1 MGIYE
6 TELGYKV
13 TEFNG
18 GLDVTE
24 DGEFVCE
31 LIGKTLNDYRTDKDD
46 EDSDIDDDL
55 LEADIKE
62 QVEVEVFL
70 DNIYGRN
77 LLKKILN
84 FC

>member
-1 MGIYE
+1 M
-6 TELGYKV
+6 
-13 TEFNG
+13 
-18 GLDVTE
+18 TE

-31 LIGKTLNDYRTDKDD
+31 LIGKTLNDYRTDKYD

-55 LEADIKE
+55 LEADIKKQVE
-62 QVEVEVFL
+62 QVEV
-70 DNIYGRN
+70 DGRN

>member
-6 TELGYKV
+6 TELGYQV
-13 TEFNG
+13 RETID

-31 LIGKTLNDYRTDKDD
+31 LSGKTLNDYRVDRDD
-46 EDSDIDDDL
+46 EDSDIDDNK

-62 QVEVEVFL
+62 QVEVEDFMT
-70 DNIYGRN
+70 NMKGN
-77 LLKKILN
+77 W
-84 FC
+84 

>member
-1 MGIYE
+1 MGLYE

-31 LIGKTLNDYRTDKDD
+31 LIGKTLND
-46 EDSDIDDDL
+46 
-55 LEADIKE
+55 
-62 QVEVEVFL
+62 
-70 DNIYGRN
+70 
-77 LLKKILN
+77 
-84 FC
+84 

>member
-18 GLDVTE
+18 GLYVTE

-31 LIGKTLNDYRTDKDD
+31 LYGKTLDDYRFDG
-46 EDSDIDDDL
+46 DIDDDL

-62 QVEVEVFL
+62 RVEVEV
-70 DNIYGRN
+70 NMGGIY
-77 LLKKILN
+77 
-84 FC
+84 

>member
-31 LIGKTLNDYRTDKDD
+31 LYGKTLDDYRVD
-46 EDSDIDDDL
+46 EDIDDDK
-55 LEADIKE
+55 LEADIEE
-62 QVEVEVFL
+62 QVEVEVFF
-70 DNIYGRN
+70 DNALWEEFTKR
-77 LLKKILN
+77 
-84 FC
+84 C

>member
-31 LIGKTLNDYRTDKDD
+31 LYGKTLDDYRFDG
-46 EDSDIDDDL
+46 DIDDDL

-62 QVEVEVFL
+62 RVEVEI
-70 DNIYGRN
+70 NMGGIY
-77 LLKKILN
+77 
-84 FC
+84 

>member
-31 LIGKTLNDYRTDKDD
+31 LYGKTLDDYRVD
-46 EDSDIDDDL
+46 EDIDDDK
-55 LEADIKE
+55 LEADIEE
-62 QVEVEVFL
+62 QVEFEVFL
-70 DNIYGRN
+70 DNALWEEFTKR
-77 LLKKILN
+77 
-84 FC
+84 C

>member
-18 GLDVTE
+18 GLYVTE

-62 QVEVEVFL
+62 QVEVKRQ
-70 DNIYGRN
+70 YGMN
-77 LLKKILN
+77 LLKEILN

>member
-62 QVEVEVFL
+62 QVEVFL
-70 DNIYGRN
+70 DNGRN
-77 LLKKILN
+77 LLKKILSL
-84 FC
+84 C

>member
-18 GLDVTE
+18 GLYVTE
-24 DGEFVCE
+24 DGESVCE
-31 LIGKTLNDYRTDKDD
+31 LIGKTLNDYRTDKD
-46 EDSDIDDDL
+46 EADSDIDDDL

-62 QVEVEVFL
+62 QVEVEEFL
-70 DNIYGRN
+70 DNMGGIY
-77 LLKKILN
+77 
-84 FC
+84 

>member
-13 TEFNG
+13 AEFNG
-18 GLDVTE
+18 GLYVTE

-55 LEADIKE
+55 LEADIKKQVE
-62 QVEVEVFL
+62 QVEV
-70 DNIYGRN
+70 DGRN